1 MEWISKNNHDFN
13 FFLVLQNVSSI
24 AQIDYSV
31 VKRPKFTSRFMDLPL
46 KVSGNSSLVSWQT
59 SPKPDVSYAT
69 NFRTY
74 NLMCVAGWYSREDRV
89 EMCHRDPKPLP
100 LPCYTQEILIILSPW
115 FVSYYKS
122 NRAIFQI
129 NIMELDFFR
138 KDNGT
143 TNEDRSSSGFN

>member
-1 MEWISKNNHDFN
+1 MVN
-13 FFLVLQNVSSI
+13 FAKTWRQLRNKFSNLQSHVCRGVVL
-24 AQIDYSV
+24 
-31 VKRPKFTSRFMDLPL
+31 KGR
-46 KVSGNSSLVSWQT
+46 SGR
-59 SPKPDVSYAT
+59 DVSLRPQT
-69 NFRTY
+69 
-74 NLMCVAGWYSREDRV
+74 
-89 EMCHRDPKPLP
+89 LP
-100 LPCYTQEILIILSPW
+100 LPCYTQEMLIILSPW